1 MTGDDVDAAGD
12 FPGLHALMS
21 SRRSVRRF
29 KAEAPPRALIEQV
42 LEAAI
47 TAPSAS
53 NKQPWKFLV
62 VQDRALIAT
71 MAFAVR
77 EAVERIAAQ
86 VPEESQA
93 SFRAYGDYF
102 TRFELAPVV
111 IVAIYRGLTL
121 LSNLVSAD
129 LDAGDRERIARMERE
144 SGLTGT
150 AMALQNLLL
159 AAHALGLG
167 ASGMTGPLV
176 AVDRLKALLE
186 VPESWGVAALIPL
199 GFPDE
204 APAATERKALGK
216 VVRWLP

>member
-1 MTGDDVDAAGD
+1 MIID
-12 FPGLHALMS
+12 LMR

-29 KAEAPPRALIEQV
+29 KPEPPPKALIEEV

-53 NKQPWKFLV
+53 NKQPWRFLV
-62 VQDRALIAT
+62 VQNRATIGALA
-71 MAFAVR
+71 AAVR
-77 EAVERIAAQ
+77 EAVGRIAAH
-86 VPEESQA
+86 VPAESEA

-102 TRFELAPVV
+102 TRFEAAPVV
-111 IVAIYRGLTL
+111 IVAIFRGPTL
-121 LSNLVSAD
+121 LSNLVDDGLGQA
-129 LDAGDRERIARMERE
+129 AREGIARMERDN
-144 SGLTGT
+144 GLLGT

-159 AAHALGLG
+159 RAHELGLG

-176 AVDRLKALLE
+176 AEDGIKALLE

-204 APAATERKALGK
+204 VPAPTERKALAK